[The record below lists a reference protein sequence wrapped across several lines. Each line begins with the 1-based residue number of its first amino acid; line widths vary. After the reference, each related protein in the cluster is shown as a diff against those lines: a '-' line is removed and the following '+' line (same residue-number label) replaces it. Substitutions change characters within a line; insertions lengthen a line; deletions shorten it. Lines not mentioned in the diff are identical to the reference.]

1 MRDVSASSDVRVE
14 LSVRLPEGV
23 ALHARP
29 AGALVRAASSFTAE
43 IFVSAKGRRA
53 NAKSILDI
61 LSLGAEGGVELLIDA
76 SGADAAAAVE
86 HLALLVPVLD

>member
-1 MRDVSASSDVRVE
+1 MSASSDPRVE
-14 LSVRLPEGV
+14 RSARLPEGV

-29 AGALVRAASSFTAE
+29 AGALVRAASSFTAQ
-43 IFVSAKGRRA
+43 IFVCANGRRA

-76 SGADAAAAVE
+76 SGEDAAAAAE
-86 HLALLVPVLD
+86 HLALLVPALD